1 MSLNRRSFVIS
12 LVVLAAVT
20 GLGVLGFQKLRAA
33 PSRNG
38 VPTARVAR
46 GSVSLDVEAE
56 GELRAP
62 RSTMMVAPAV
72 GGSLQ
77 IVRLAGTGVVVKA
90 GDPVVEFDPAEQEYN
105 LEQARFDLDQADQE
119 VAKMKADA
127 AVQAAQDR
135 VALLQAQFAVRRAE
149 LDVRGNDLL
158 GAVDAQKNLLA
169 LEEARR
175 GLDQLQED
183 VKSHVAS
190 NDASLAVLNER
201 RHKAQLAMQTA
212 ERNID
217 NMVVRSPMEG
227 VVLVKENMDASGGL
241 FFTGMMLP
249 TYREGDMVSSG
260 RMLAEVVETGALEV
274 SAKIDEIDRAT
285 IKAGQAVE
293 VKVDGLPGEAFAGR
307 VKALGGLAGRRFF
320 FDSSSGGQFDVTFQ
334 LDRGD
339 PRLRPGRSVRVVIAG
354 EQLKDVLYLPRQ
366 AVFEK
371 DGKPTVYVKRG
382 DRFEAFEPKLRYR
395 TVSQVVVENLAV
407 GTVVALMNPEAKPA
421 AQQPGPSSGG
431 PTVRGAGQ

>member
-1 MSLNRRSFVIS
+1 MSRRSLVI
-12 LVVLAAVT
+12 VLQVAAVA
-20 GLGVLGFQKLRAA
+20 GLGLLGLQRLRAA
-33 PSRNG
+33 PGRNG

-62 RSTMMVAPAV
+62 RSMMVVAPAV

-77 IVRLAGTGVVVKA
+77 IVRLAGTGVIVKA

-119 VAKMKADA
+119 VAKTRADG
-127 AVQAAQDR
+127 AVQAAQDE
-135 VALLQAQFAVRRAE
+135 VALLQAQFAVKRAE
-149 LDVRGNDLL
+149 LDVRGNELL
-158 GAVDAQKNLLA
+158 GEVEAQKNLLA

-190 NDASLAVLNER
+190 SDASLAVLNER

-217 NMVVRSPMEG
+217 SMAVRSPMEG

-241 FFTGMMLP
+241 FYSGMMLP

-260 RMLAEVVETGALEV
+260 RLIAEVVATGALEV
-274 SAKIDEIDRAT
+274 SAKVSELDRAT
-285 IKAGQAVE
+285 IRAGQAVQ
-293 VKVDGLPGEAFAGR
+293 VKVDGLPGEPFEGK
-307 VKALGGLAGRRFF
+307 VKTLGGLAGRRFLF
-320 FDSSSGGQFDVTFQ
+320 DTDSSGQFDVTFQ
-334 LDRGD
+334 LERRD
-339 PRLRPGRSVRVVIAG
+339 PRLRPGRSVRIVIAG

-371 DGKPTVYVKRG
+371 DGKPTVYVRRG

-395 TVSQVVVENLAV
+395 TVSQVVVENLAA
-407 GTVVALMNPEAKPA
+407 GTEVALMNPETKPA
-421 AQQPGPSSGG
+421 AQQPGPTSGG